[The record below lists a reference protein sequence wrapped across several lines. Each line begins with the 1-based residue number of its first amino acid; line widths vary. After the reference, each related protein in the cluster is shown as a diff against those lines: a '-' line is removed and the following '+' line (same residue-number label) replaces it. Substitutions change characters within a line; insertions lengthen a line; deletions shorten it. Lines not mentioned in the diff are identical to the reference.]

1 MKKHHLLLISK
12 NKIEKTNFDTSL
24 YNQKILSQNKNKD
37 YSIQVRLEKEKPS
50 TVIFYDIV

>member
-12 NKIEKTNFDTSL
+12 NKIEKTNFDISL
-24 YNQKILSQNKNKD
+24 HNQKILRQNKNKD
-37 YSIQVRLEKEKPS
+37 YSIQVRLEKQKPS

>member
-12 NKIEKTNFDTSL
+12 NKIEKTNFDISL
-24 YNQKILSQNKNKD
+24 HNQKILRQNKNKD